1 MLEDMTKFFDE
12 FDLKTK
18 DEIISLA
25 LNNEK
30 NLYIVF

>member
-1 MLEDMTKFFDE
+1 MLEDMTKFSDE

-18 DEIISLA
+18 DEIINLA